1 MRHFDNSIKNVTWKL
16 WDWWKLQRK
25 EFWRDTKLVTTYLN
39 LLIWRK
45 QPFKGLWN
53 MWQLIF
59 FASCLIQVS
68 PFFSLVGIFLLSV
81 LYHFYSSCFKFGAPV
96 IPRQS
101 KQVKQVLKNS
111 ACAGPGLVSSLKIM
125 CIFLSSVVFYLEKIS
140 FNLKLFKFSYS
151 CMNGP
156 PRKFPYSSY
165 FVL

>member
-1 MRHFDNSIKNVTWKL
+1 MGLVKTAKKRILTRHSTGDNISKFVNLKKTAIQRTLKYVATDIFCFLFDSSVT
-16 WDWWKLQRK
+16 
-25 EFWRDTKLVTTYLN
+25 
-39 LLIWRK
+39 
-45 QPFKGLWN
+45 
-53 MWQLIF
+53 
-59 FASCLIQVS
+59 
-68 PFFSLVGIFLLSV
+68 FFSLVGIFLLSV